1 MEERKR
7 RVGIMGGT
15 FDPIH
20 VGHLII
26 AETVRE
32 ALSLSEVLF
41 IPASIPPHKPDQ
53 PVMAAEHRLVLVKLA
68 TNSNPFFQVLDIEFR
83 RKGPSYSYDTLKA
96 LIQEYGRQQEFCFI
110 IGGDEVNSILSWY
123 RAEELFSLCHF
134 AAAKRQGSP
143 ISLSEIRKKFG
154 DAALSRIHLVTTPEL
169 EISSTDIRRRLQE
182 GRSIRYLV
190 PEEVEAY
197 IYKEG
202 LYQ

>member
-1 MEERKR
+1 M
-7 RVGIMGGT
+7 
-15 FDPIH
+15 
-20 VGHLII
+20 
-26 AETVRE
+26 
-32 ALSLSEVLF
+32 
-41 IPASIPPHKPDQ
+41 
-53 PVMAAEHRLVLVKLA
+53 
-68 TNSNPFFQVLDIEFR
+68 
-83 RKGPSYSYDTLKA
+83 
-96 LIQEYGRQQEFCFI
+96 
-110 IGGDEVNSILSWY
+110 NSILSWY
-123 RAEELFSLCHF
+123 RSEELFSLCHF